1 MEDMIFT
8 WGYNWNMLRDI
19 LLGVVHQ
26 QSETLCVFEIGIYP
40 KNTYLI
46 GISTTKMENNTN
58 WNKIANNGDLMGT

>member
-1 MEDMIFT
+1 MIFT
-8 WGYNWNMLRDI
+8 WGYNRNMLRDI

-26 QSETLCVFEIGIYP
+26 QSETLSVFEIGIHP

-58 WNKIANNGDLMGT
+58 WNKIANNGDIIVI